1 MESYKAPEKYP
12 KDNKF
17 TIFLG
22 GTIEI
27 GNSIDWQKTLTE
39 SLKEFD
45 VRILNPRRD
54 DFDKSA
60 EQSIKNPYF
69 KDQVNW
75 ELDGLD
81 RADIIVMNLLKDS
94 LSPISMMEIGLYT
107 KENKRMFICCP
118 DGFWRKGNIE
128 VIVDRYRYS
137 ENLIIFNDYN
147 NMVKKLKE
155 VCKDVK

>member
-12 KDNKF
+12 NDNKF

-22 GTIEI
+22 GTIEM